1 MKKLLLL
8 LFFIPLVAQSQT
20 SKTED
25 IFNSANCLI
34 SVMETFVNDSLVSA
48 YVTFEAK
55 DDRLPTLKNYFT
67 LCYDTPQN
75 VFKFLTELEMF
86 VADVNA
92 GPAQIGKHKVEIDKS
107 AGTRM
112 VKVFD
117 ERELIFH
124 RFTPKLIASIKTGL
138 NQWALKHNIKLELSE
153 E

>member
-1 MKKLLLL
+1 MKKLLPL
-8 LFFIPLVAQSQT
+8 LFFIPLVVQAQS
-20 SKTED
+20 SNTEK

-34 SVMETFVNDSLVSA
+34 SVMETFANDSLVSA
-48 YVTFEAK
+48 YVIFDAK

-75 VFKFLTELEMF
+75 VYKFLTELEMF

-92 GPAQIGKHKVEIDKS
+92 SPEHIDRHKVEIDKS

-112 VKVFD
+112 VRVYD

-124 RFTPKLIASIKTGL
+124 RFTPKTITAIKTGL
-138 NQWALKHNIKLELSE
+138 NEWALKHNIKLELHGE
-153 E
+153 

>member
-1 MKKLLLL
+1 MKKLLIL
-8 LFFIPLVAQSQT
+8 LFLIPLVVPAQT
-20 SKTED
+20 SKTEE

-48 YVTFEAK
+48 YVSFDAK

-67 LCYDTPQN
+67 LCYDSPQN
-75 VFKFLTELEMF
+75 VYKFLTELEMF
-86 VADVNA
+86 AADVDA
-92 GPAQIGKHKVEIDKS
+92 SPAQIGKHKVEVDKS

-112 VKVFD
+112 VKVYD

-124 RFTPKLIASIKTGL
+124 RFTPKIITSIKTGL
-138 NQWALKHNIKLELSE
+138 NEWALKYNIILELSE